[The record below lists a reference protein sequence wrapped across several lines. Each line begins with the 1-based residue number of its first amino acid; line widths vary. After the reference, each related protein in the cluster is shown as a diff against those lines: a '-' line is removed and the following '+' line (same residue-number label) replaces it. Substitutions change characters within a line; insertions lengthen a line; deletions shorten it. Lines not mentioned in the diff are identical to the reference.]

1 MGIKDTITLPQPE
14 EIRLQLSQSLKES
27 ARLRRLLRLSQQA
40 AALQTERTTVTEEQE
55 QRPATAAEGK
65 P

>member
-14 EIRLQLSQSLKES
+14 EIRLQLSPVSQGIGQTTATL
-27 ARLRRLLRLSQQA
+27 ATAQQA
-40 AALQTERTTVTEEQE
+40 AALQTGPTEVTEEQE